1 VGCAGLPMAAIPES
15 EANRARLP
23 GEARFFYWCF
33 AALAAVLLLA
43 PLRAGDLAGY
53 DDAHYAHI
61 AKDILVTGDWLNLR
75 SNGARIFEHPP
86 LFVWIEAAFFRLFG
100 KSDFV
105 ARLPSALCGWGAILL
120 VYSLARRLL
129 RDSFVAVAAMFVMAS
144 TLYFLKYAA
153 RAMTDVPF
161 TLLCLCALYS
171 WLRAEEEPRWYA
183 WAGVFAGLA
192 QITRGLMGVALPVAF
207 VLDLAVNRR
216 RAPLRSLALAC
227 SLSFLP
233 LIAWYGYIIHAN
245 HWSFLKDHATW
256 LNTEAFGALS
266 PPWRR
271 YTGVFEYAWMLLK
284 SYWPWLPFTVFGL
297 IAAIRSEDRRLRFLA
312 IWVAVVFLLCAA
324 AKSRVLRY
332 LLPAYPA
339 FSIFAAMS
347 LAQLAPAAYFWRGLR
362 IATAAGAAVVAMIA
376 IFPRNPAQAAEIRP
390 IAAAETAATAPGERV
405 AFYDRGDPRFDETN
419 QLQWYGDRYLDILTT
434 PQQLADKLSRLT
446 PQVFVVDRETYEHYF
461 AARPH
466 RMLAGSGHL
475 ICFRLE

>member
-1 VGCAGLPMAAIPES
+1 MAAIPEL
-15 EANRARLP
+15 EANPARPP

-43 PLRAGDLAGY
+43 PLRTGDLAGY

-86 LFVWIEAAFFRLFG
+86 LFVWFEAAFFRLFG

-105 ARLPSALCGWGAILL
+105 ARLPAALCGWGTILL

-129 RDSFVAVAAMFVMAS
+129 RDSLTAAGAMFVMAA

-161 TLLCLCALYS
+161 TFLCLCALYS
-171 WLRAEEEPRWYA
+171 WLRAEEEPGWYA
-183 WAGVFAGLA
+183 WAGWFAGLA

-207 VLDLAVNRR
+207 VLDLAMNRR
-216 RAPLRSLALAC
+216 RVPLRSWALAF
-227 SLSFLP
+227 SFAFLP
-233 LIAWYGYIIHAN
+233 LIAWYGYIIYAN

-271 YTGVFEYAWMLLK
+271 YTGVFEYARMLLK
-284 SYWPWLPFTVFGL
+284 SYWPWLPFAVLGL
-297 IAAIRSEDRRLRFLA
+297 IAAIRSGNPRLRFLV
-312 IWVAVVFLLCAA
+312 IWVAVVLLLCAA

-332 LLPAYPA
+332 MLPAYPA
-339 FSIFAAMS
+339 LSIFAAMG
-347 LAQLAPAAYFWRGLR
+347 LARLAPAAYLWRSLR
-362 IATAAGAAVVAMIA
+362 IATAAGAAVVAMVA

-390 IAAAETAATAPGERV
+390 IAAAATAAAAPSERV
-405 AFYDRGDPRFDETN
+405 AFYDAGDPRFDETN
-419 QLQWYGDRYLDILTT
+419 QLQWYGDRYLDIMTT
-434 PQQLADKLSRLT
+434 PQQLADKLRHLT
-446 PQVFVVDRETYEHYF
+446 PQVFVVDRETYLHYF

-466 RMLAGSGHL
+466 RMLAESGHL
-475 ICFRLE
+475 LCFRLK